1 MPEESTHEGRR
12 REQEPQQQQRRRP
25 GVPKFYY
32 WAKSPPRP
40 APYRAGSL
48 NQGQRRFR
56 IVVGAFT
63 IAKAL
68 AVIAFILLLFARI

>member
-1 MPEESTHEGRR
+1 MPEEPTTEDR
-12 REQEPQQQQRRRP
+12 QEPQRERRRP

-32 WAKSPPRP
+32 WAKSPPKP
-40 APYRAGSL
+40 APYRTTAL
-48 NQGQRRFR
+48 NHEQRRFR
-56 IVVGAFT
+56 VVVGAFT